1 MGFQANKPNFKKIDC
16 MSTYADLAVGRYY
29 LITENQGEELILI
42 QPMMET
48 SLAIFSIL
56 HDAGEEITYWR
67 KKTDPI
73 AEILEELSDEE
84 ALAYELMFDE
94 DEADEDWE
102 DD

>member
-1 MGFQANKPNFKKIDC
+1 M
-16 MSTYADLAVGRYY
+16 
-29 LITENQGEELILI
+29 
-42 QPMMET
+42 
-48 SLAIFSIL
+48 AIFSIL